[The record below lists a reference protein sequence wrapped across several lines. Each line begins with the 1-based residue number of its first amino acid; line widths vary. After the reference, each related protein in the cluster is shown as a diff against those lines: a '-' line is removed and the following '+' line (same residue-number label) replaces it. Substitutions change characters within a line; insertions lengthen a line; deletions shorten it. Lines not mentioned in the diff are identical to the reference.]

1 MDQKRIIFRT
11 DYGGAG
17 PFAILGEGIAAMAR
31 ALNGLHYAN
40 AGDVITDRN
49 FIRLRPQAA
58 SARIRGSFSQSSE
71 GDNRELVKIS
81 DGFVHF
87 HGVGHYY
94 FTETDV
100 VLAGGPFVFV
110 YIWMEINNWDV
121 NGISV
126 ATGSNAQDIPVT
138 GNDRLHIVLWQ
149 YEINPVNGQYFQA
162 LARAGGNDIQ
172 GITPVRTG

>member
-1 MDQKRIIFRT
+1 
-11 DYGGAG
+11 
-17 PFAILGEGIAAMAR
+17 MAR

-58 SARIRGSFSQSSE
+58 ASAVIRGSFSQYSE
-71 GDNRELVKIS
+71 GDNKELVKIS
-81 DGFVHF
+81 DGFVNL

-94 FTETDV
+94 FPETDV
-100 VLAGGPFVFV
+100 ILAGGPFVFV
-110 YIWMEINNWDV
+110 YLWMEINNWEE
-121 NGISV
+121 NGIDI
-126 ATGSNAQDIPVT
+126 ANGANAEDIPVT
-138 GNDRLHIVLWQ
+138 GNDRLQIVLWQ